1 MNTNNQ
7 SCIPLEVRTAL
18 YRRAVAQAY
27 LDSCRENGV
36 ELSCTLSEL
45 EIAIELELES
55 AHVREHGVST
65 GTEIA
70 CAMLGD
76 MVQDTVLTDK
86 PRLTV
91 LGHIIMGE
99 LCQPHTRTTSATTLH

>member
-1 MNTNNQ
+1 M
-7 SCIPLEVRTAL
+7 PLEVRTAL
-18 YRRAVAQAY
+18 YRRAVSQAY

-36 ELSCTLSEL
+36 ELTCTRTEL
-45 EIAIELELES
+45 EMAIALELES
-55 AHVREHGVST
+55 PHVREHGVST

-76 MVQDTVLTDK
+76 MVQASVLTDK
-86 PRLTV
+86 PQLTT

-99 LCQPHTRTTSATTLH
+99 FCQPHTRTTSATTLH